1 MVISSRTRE
10 VNEMRR
16 DLTIRV
22 FAIALICGCSFI
34 AALGQTAPTPAN
46 AIQSKVAAA
55 QMRAD
60 AAQDKRKQKAQART
74 PTPIIVE
81 NEVIA
86 PQIVTILHRL
96 SGLKVMRL
104 LRRSTEETGSI
115 AGLDDAF
122 RMSKD
127 IHTNVIA
134 GLTLDDGETIAAWLP
149 EAEAEMAPSAIQYA
163 PRAPFPPD
171 APAAPTPKGPPAP
184 RVGAAAA
191 PNVPNVSLLGF
202 LEPDLKIVTRD
213 GKRLLGH
220 YIGLDG
226 LTGLSVISLKG
237 ANLPQMVEA
246 REPIKVG
253 QRLRV
258 IGPQPA
264 PRTEVGARSGVYV
277 RVGQTDAVV
286 SGVTKSPSGGI
297 ARIKIKA
304 AKLSTA
310 NIGGI
315 AVNEAGETMGILDAV
330 EGNEATVVP
339 IASVRSAVKR
349 VRDRQASVPR
359 PWLGVRGEPIV
370 AMTLDKILGVGWNPE
385 RAKELCENQ
394 NGILLTSVVPGS
406 PAAQNQLRP
415 GDVILSVNNAQIK
428 NGDEFS
434 WILQEAG
441 PGGSVQFTVARP
453 DKATTEALQIQLSES
468 PDPLFGRRVSSSF
481 GARHV
486 EPGSLMSQGIEAIA
500 IKPKVGTR
508 LGTSG
513 GLLVVYVHPSTAAYR
528 AGLRPG
534 DVIEAIDGQNLSTG
548 HYRKPLLKNPGT
560 SSAFTIVR
568 DKQKLQ
574 LTITT
579 VKS

>member
-1 MVISSRTRE
+1 
-10 VNEMRR
+10 MRR
-16 DLTIRV
+16 HLTTTV
-22 FAIALICGCSFI
+22 FAISLICGCSYFP
-34 AALGQTAPTPAN
+34 AMAQEAPTPP
-46 AIQSKVAAA
+46 AAA
-55 QMRAD
+55 QSKAEK
-60 AAQDKRKQKAQART
+60 AATAKDKRKQAQTRNAT
-74 PTPIIVE
+74 PVIVE
-81 NEVIA
+81 TEVIA
-86 PQIVTILHRL
+86 PEIVTILHRL

-104 LRRSTEETGSI
+104 LRRSTEEPGSI
-115 AGLDDAF
+115 AGIDDEF
-122 RMSKD
+122 RMLKE

-134 GLTLDDGETIAAWLP
+134 GLTLEDGETIAAWLP
-149 EAEAEMAPSAIQYA
+149 EAEAEMAPSAFQYNLQVPVSPA
-163 PRAPFPPD
+163 PPGAPVQ
-171 APAAPTPKGPPAP
+171 KGPPSPVAP
-184 RVGAAAA
+184 MAV
-191 PNVPNVSLLGF
+191 PKVPNVASFYGL

-220 YIGLDG
+220 YLGLDG
-226 LTGLSVISLKG
+226 LTGLSVITLKG

-264 PRTEVGARSGVYV
+264 PRPEFGAKHGMYV
-277 RVGQTDAVV
+277 RVGKTDAVV
-286 SGVTKSPSGGI
+286 SSVSKSPSGGI

-304 AKLSTA
+304 AKLSAA

-315 AVNEAGETMGILDAV
+315 AVNDAGETMGILDAV
-330 EGNEATVVP
+330 EGHEATVVP

-359 PWLGVRGEPIV
+359 PWLGVRGEPIG
-370 AMTLDKILGVGWNPE
+370 AMTLEKILGVGWNAE
-385 RAKELCENQ
+385 RAKELCDNQ

-406 PAAQNQLRP
+406 PAALNQLKP
-415 GDVILSVNNAQIK
+415 GDVILSVNNSQIK

-453 DKATTEALQIQLSES
+453 DKAATEALEIQLSES
-468 PDPLFGRRVSSSF
+468 PDPLFGRRVSSAF
-481 GARHV
+481 GVKHA
-486 EPGSLMSQGIEAIA
+486 EPGSLMSQGIEAMA

-508 LGTSG
+508 LGASG
-513 GLLVVYVHPSTAAYR
+513 GLLVVYVQPQTAAYK

-534 DVIEAIDGQNLSTG
+534 DVIQAIDGQNLSTG
-548 HYRKPLLKNPGT
+548 QYRRPLLKNPGT

-568 DKQKLQ
+568 NKQKLQ

-579 VKS
+579 VKG

>member
-1 MVISSRTRE
+1 VVIKVIGQE
-10 VNEMRR
+10 AKKEMKR
-16 DLTIRV
+16 DLTITV
-22 FAIALICGCSFI
+22 FAIALICGCSYLP
-34 AALGQTAPTPAN
+34 AMAQTAPTPPAP
-46 AIQSKVAAA
+46 ARARAAAA
-55 QMRAD
+55 QDRRR
-60 AAQDKRKQKAQART
+60 QQVQTRNTT
-74 PTPIIVE
+74 PVIVE

-96 SGLKVMRL
+96 TGLKIMRL
-104 LRRSTEETGSI
+104 LRRSTEEPGSI

-122 RMSKD
+122 RMSKEV
-127 IHTNVIA
+127 HTNVIA

-163 PRAPFPPD
+163 PRAPAPPH
-171 APAAPTPKGPPAP
+171 PPTVPPQKREPSVA
-184 RVGAAAA
+184 VGAPMAV
-191 PNVPNVSLLGF
+191 PNVPGVSLPGL

-220 YIGLDG
+220 YLGLDG
-226 LTGLSVISLKG
+226 LTGLSVITLKG

-246 REPIKVG
+246 QEPIRIG

-264 PRTEVGARSGVYV
+264 PRSEGGARTGMYV
-277 RVGQTDAVV
+277 RVGQTDAMV
-286 SGVTKSPSGGI
+286 SDVNRSPSGGI

-304 AKLSTA
+304 ANLSAA

-315 AVNEAGETMGILDAV
+315 AVNDAGETLGILDAV
-330 EGNEATVVP
+330 EGHEATVVP

-359 PWLGVRGEPIV
+359 PWLGVRGEPIG
-370 AMTLDKILGVGWNPE
+370 AMTLDKILGVGWQLD
-385 RAKELCENQ
+385 RAKVLCENQ
-394 NGILLTSVVPGS
+394 NGILLTSVAPGS
-406 PAAQNQLRP
+406 PAALNQLKP
-415 GDVILSVNNAQIK
+415 GDVILSVNNSQIK

-434 WILQEAG
+434 WILQEVG
-441 PGGSVQFTVARP
+441 PGSSVQFTVARP
-453 DKATTEALQIQLSES
+453 DKAATEALQIQLSES

-481 GARHV
+481 GTRHV

-508 LGTSG
+508 LGASG
-513 GLLVVYVHPSTAAYR
+513 GLLVVYVHPSTAAHR

-534 DVIEAIDGQNLSTG
+534 DVIEEIDGQNLSKG
-548 HYRKPLLKNPGT
+548 HYRRPLLKNPGT

-568 DKQKLQ
+568 NKQKLV

-579 VKS
+579 VRN